1 METIG
6 DNIVAG
12 IDELEKISKQLL
24 ENRVVI
30 DLGDKPDKP
39 SVRGSILDAAKGC
52 VCGHRDDDYGT
63 PEDNFG
69 VIAKLWTAYTG
80 AKIEPEDVAAM
91 MILLKIG
98 RISSG
103 SRSNDNWIDIAGY
116 AACGG
121 EILMNKCRKEVENG

>member
-1 METIG
+1 MDEKKGCSIG
-6 DNIVAG
+6 DEFWNAMV
-12 IDELEKISKQLL
+12 DEAKRQKELPTIRA
-24 ENRVVI
+24 N
-30 DLGDKPDKP
+30 
-39 SVRGSILDAAKGC
+39 ILDAAKAC
-52 VCGHRDDDYGT
+52 VCGKREDDYGT

-80 AKIEPEDVAAM
+80 AKIEPQDVAAM

-103 SRSNDNWIDIAGY
+103 SLSRDNWIDVAGY

-121 EILMNKCRKEVENG
+121 EILENKCRKEVENGAD